1 MTTQEI
7 SLAEL
12 QRMLTDID
20 VPDAQL
26 RPFLVESFEEST
38 PLNPVVRINPTKIDA
53 DLTEAAVALG
63 SLNGVAR
70 WRRQRQYRRKIGT
83 WRGVRIVS
91 EGDSWFQYPFLLDD
105 VIDQLFDAY
114 AILSLDAAGDLLSD
128 MVRQNELVSAVV
140 QEKPDVVLLS
150 GGGNDLLGGSRLS
163 RLLLPYEPSRPPEA
177 YLGSAF
183 EANLRQVI
191 VDYETLVMRLASV
204 APATRLVCHSYDH
217 AIPAHGRWLGRPL
230 AAIGI
235 AEPRLQR
242 QIVRHIVDR
251 FHQELSRLAERHAH
265 VRLVDCRGVVDD
277 SLWHDELHPSS
288 AGFHRVAARFASA
301 IGEAT
306 GTPAGMLE
314 TAMPRAGTEEE
325 EEEAPPSSL
334 SDQAL
339 ALLSTY
345 SEPVLLR
352 EVGRRKMLADARG
365 GDGASEDPLL
375 VYRTSVE
382 GVFPE
387 QLTLGRQIADD
398 AVRSLS
404 TALCGGDGTATP
416 DLAQAL
422 REGTGPFASR
432 AAAMLSG
439 HAGLPASASALLA
452 AVLVS
457 RHPAADPGALCKA
470 WSEAPRRPGA

>member
-1 MTTQEI
+1 MATQEI

-12 QRMLTDID
+12 QRMLADID
-20 VPDAQL
+20 VPDAQI
-26 RPFLVESFEEST
+26 RPFLVESAEESS
-38 PLNPVVRINPTKIDA
+38 PLNPVVKINPTKIDA
-53 DLTEAAVALG
+53 DLAEAAVALS

-83 WRGVRIVS
+83 WQGVRIVS

-140 QEKPDVVLLS
+140 QERPDLVLLS
-150 GGGNDLLGGSRLS
+150 GGGNDLLGGSRLA
-163 RLLLPYEPSRPPEA
+163 RVLPSYEPSRGPEA
-177 YLGSAF
+177 YLGDEF

-191 VDYETLVMRLASV
+191 ADYETLVMRLGSV
-204 APATRLVCHSYDH
+204 APTTRILCHSYDH
-217 AIPAHGRWLGRPL
+217 AIPANGRWLGRPL

-242 QIVRHIVDR
+242 EIIRCIVDR
-251 FHQELSRLAERHAH
+251 FHQELSRLAERHAN

-277 SLWHDELHPSS
+277 KLWHDELHPAN
-288 AGFHRVAARFASA
+288 AGFRAVAVRFARA

-306 GTPAGMLE
+306 GTPAGITE
-314 TAMPRAGTEEE
+314 AMSAQVGTEAV
-325 EEEAPPSSL
+325 APAPASSL

-352 EVGRRKMLADARG
+352 EIGRRKMLADAEG
-365 GDGASEDPLL
+365 GDGAADSPLL

-387 QLTLGRQIADD
+387 QLALGRQIAD
-398 AVRSLS
+398 AAAH
-404 TALCGGDGTATP
+404 ALPTVLADVDDRARP
-416 DLAQAL
+416 DPAQTL
-422 REGTGPFASR
+422 REGDGSLTSR
-432 AAAMLSG
+432 AAASLSG
-439 HAGLPASASALLA
+439 HAGLSASASALLA

-457 RHPAADPGALCKA
+457 RHPSIEQRPHADTRGDIH
-470 WSEAPRRPGA
+470 G